1 VTKLQ
6 YTATNTEIDKQD
18 TKKVSCL
25 SLKKKT
31 VSTPSVEYIKPPT
44 QQPRHTMAHGQ
55 ARGEREKNLPA
66 HSNGEYTTDRNG
78 EKQKKKKEK
87 PVSTLNGEYTQAPYI
102 YAHVIELGANQFWSH
117 PVRRTHQRIPL
128 RSFFCQLDTVAIYI
142 CVYVCMY
149 V

>member
-1 VTKLQ
+1 MVNTSNLPHTTL
-6 YTATNTEIDKQD
+6 TAHNGARTD
-18 TKKVSCL
+18 T
-25 SLKKKT
+25 
-31 VSTPSVEYIKPPT
+31 
-44 QQPRHTMAHGQ
+44 G
-55 ARGEREKNLPA
+55 GEKNVLFVCIKKNLSA
-66 HSNGEYTTDRNG
+66 HSMVRIPRTGTG
-78 EKQKKKKEK
+78 KKKEK
-87 PVSTLNGEYTQAPYI
+87 ETPVSISTLYGEDTQAPHI